1 VKVTDTDLDGLQA
14 GVRSVRRRH
23 GLVVTA
29 RVALLDTCAELG
41 ELTGAYLKDT
51 GYADQTV
58 SAEVAT
64 ERIRAEFG
72 DVLFALLSF
81 ADAVGLSAREEL
93 TATLDR
99 YETRFA
105 DTAGG
110 GDRHG

>member
-1 VKVTDTDLDGLQA
+1 MNFADDLDALQA
-14 GVRSVRRRH
+14 AVRSVRHRH

-41 ELTGAYLKDT
+41 ELAGAYLKDT
-51 GYADQTV
+51 GYADPQP

-81 ADAVGLSAREEL
+81 ADAAGLSARDEL
-93 TATLDR
+93 TATLNR
-99 YETRFA
+99 YEARFA
-105 DTAGG
+105 PAGRG